1 VDLNIVRLLFLERK
15 APEEGMKRRAVVLLV
30 CLLSLCVGA
39 TLSLEEV
46 DTNGTPRWA
55 ELMPDQELM
64 NQKIFHQETLF
75 YQLKQLEPSTQYEV
89 KISYPAT
96 VCNIT
101 PPSFIY
107 HINFRHQQYFRLT
120 LYLRRLQQAG
130 NY

>member
-1 VDLNIVRLLFLERK
+1 
-15 APEEGMKRRAVVLLV
+15 MKRRAVVLLV

-39 TLSLEEV
+39 TLSVEEEV
-46 DTNGTPRWA
+46 DTSGRWA